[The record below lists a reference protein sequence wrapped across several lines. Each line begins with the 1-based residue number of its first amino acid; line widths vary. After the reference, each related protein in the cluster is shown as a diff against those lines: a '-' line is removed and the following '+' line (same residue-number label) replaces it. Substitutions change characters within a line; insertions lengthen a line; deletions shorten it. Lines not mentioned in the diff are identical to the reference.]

1 MPKRPAS
8 YLLNILVFMTLL
20 QNIVTS
26 SPHSNHLISL
36 SPFCRISGA
45 QLLDP
50 SVHSST
56 WSAIYMEDVER
67 PILFVLLM
75 ETQFPFKATL
85 DESAGCVSLPF
96 ATENF
101 QISVH
106 DMRIVIEYSDLK
118 SKDELVFQHDSLVE
132 KTWIAS
138 CNIGRFHSYVGDRIL
153 ARP

>member
-1 MPKRPAS
+1 MPNRPAS
-8 YLLNILVFMTLL
+8 YLLNILVLMTFL

-26 SPHSNHLISL
+26 SPHSNHPISL

-50 SVHSST
+50 GIHGPT
-56 WSAIYMEDVER
+56 WSATYMEDVEI

-75 ETQFPFKATL
+75 DLQFPFKATL
-85 DESAGCVSLPF
+85 EGSAGGVSVPF
-96 ATENF
+96 GMEHF
-101 QISVH
+101 QISVQ

-132 KTWIAS
+132 KT
-138 CNIGRFHSYVGDRIL
+138 
-153 ARP
+153 